1 MRASHAITL
10 LVLFLL
16 GQSAMAASIIKIG
29 VFSPDGFETGMYR
42 WQPTADYLQSR
53 IPEKRFQVLPYR
65 ELAELEQDAQRGKF
79 DLVLTH
85 PASYVRLEQQAGLV
99 RLVSRAQQD
108 QGQIH
113 THAATVIFTRADN
126 DRLNRL
132 ADFTQTPFISTNE
145 QDYSAWQ
152 LVQLELLR
160 GQRDPTR
167 AFSRVDFAGS
177 AEGVL
182 RGVMAGDYPAGAMA
196 ARDFDRFLRQ
206 GRITSQAVRILE
218 ENETPGFPFRYSGAL
233 YPQWPLGALPDT
245 SASLRS
251 TVTEALLTMPAGHSA
266 GQAGEYAGWVESAH
280 YQAVRPLLDKSLTQ
294 HMVERQ
300 LTVANLWLQ
309 QNRRSVL
316 ISVGATLFV
325 WLLLRLLAHLPRSR
339 LRT

>member
-10 LVLFLL
+10 LILFLL
-16 GQSAMAASIIKIG
+16 GQSAMAAQVIKIG
-29 VFSPDGFETGMYR
+29 VFSPDGFETGMHR

-108 QGQIH
+108 RGQTH
-113 THAATVIFTRADN
+113 THAAAVIFTRADN
-126 DRLNRL
+126 DRLNHL
-132 ADFTQTPFISTNE
+132 ADFTQTPFISTTE
-145 QDYSAWQ
+145 QDYNAWQ

-160 GQRDPTR
+160 RQRDPAS
-167 AFSRVDFAGS
+167 AFSRVDFAGN

-182 RGVMAGDYPAGAMA
+182 QGVMAGHYPAGAMA

-206 GRITSQAVRILE
+206 GRITPQAVRILE

-245 SASLRS
+245 SATLRS
-251 TVTEALLTMPAGHSA
+251 AVTEALLAMPAGHPA
-266 GQAGEYAGWVESAH
+266 GQSGDYAGWVESAH

-294 HMVERQ
+294 HMLERQ
-300 LTVANLWLQ
+300 LNVANLWLQ
-309 QNRRSVL
+309 QNRRSLVVSL
-316 ISVGATLFV
+316 GATLFI
-325 WLLLRLLAHLPRSR
+325 WLLFRLLGRLPRRR
-339 LRT
+339 LHT

>member
-1 MRASHAITL
+1 MRVSHAITL
-10 LVLFLL
+10 LILFLP
-16 GQSAMAASIIKIG
+16 GQSAMAAGVIKIG
-29 VFSPDGFETGMYR
+29 VFSPDGFKTGIHR
-42 WQPTADYLQSR
+42 WQPTAEYLQSR
-53 IPEKRFQVLPYR
+53 IPEKRFQMLPYQ
-65 ELAELEQDAQRGKF
+65 ELAELEQDARRGKF

-85 PASYVRLEQQAGLV
+85 PASYVRLEQQVGLV
-99 RLVSRAQQD
+99 RLVSRAQRD

-126 DRLNRL
+126 DQLNSL
-132 ADFTQTPFISTNE
+132 ADFTQTPFICTDE
-145 QDYSAWQ
+145 QDYNAWQ

-160 GQRDPTR
+160 RQRDPAR
-167 AFSRVDFAGS
+167 AFSRVDFAGN

-206 GRITSQAVRILE
+206 GRITPQAVRILE
-218 ENETPGFPFRYSGAL
+218 GNEMPGFPFRYSGAL

-245 SASLRS
+245 PAPLRGA
-251 TVTEALLTMPAGHSA
+251 VTEALLAMPAGHPA
-266 GQAGEYAGWVESAH
+266 GQAGDYAGWVESVH

-294 HMVERQ
+294 HVVERQ

-316 ISVGATLFV
+316 ISVGVTLFV
-325 WLLLRLLAHLPRSR
+325 WLLLRLLGRLPQRR
-339 LRT
+339 LHP